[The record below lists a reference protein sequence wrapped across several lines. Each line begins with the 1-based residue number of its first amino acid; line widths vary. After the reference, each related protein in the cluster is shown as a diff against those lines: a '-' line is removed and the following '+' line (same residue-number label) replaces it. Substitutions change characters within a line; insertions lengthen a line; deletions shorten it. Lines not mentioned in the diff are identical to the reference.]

1 MNDDVLFD
9 SLAALGSLLRARKIS
24 SLELTRAY
32 LDRLETLG
40 PHYNAVATMTRP
52 LAEEQAR
59 RADDDFKRKRVAGPL
74 QGIPYGVKDL
84 LATKGIPTTWGSEPF
99 RDQVFDYDATVIQKL
114 HQAGAVLAAKLAMIP
129 LAGGGGYRYSNPHLH
144 GTCENPWNVDYWAGG
159 SSSGPSAA
167 VCAAL
172 VPFAIGSETGG
183 SIVVAAAYTGITAI
197 RPTYGLVSRY
207 GAMALSWTLDKL
219 GPMCHSADD
228 CGLVLSAIAGKDPND
243 PSSAGRLF
251 EYPKYSGPPLHELRI
266 GYWPKD
272 FTDSAAENTRPAF
285 AQALEVF
292 RKMGARMIETKLPPN
307 PYRQV
312 SGVIA
317 GSEVS
322 TVFEPLIRD
331 EGRFNLMQ
339 DEVQKS
345 GLKSG
350 LDITAVQ
357 YLQATRVR
365 RLVLEQLRQFFT
377 TVDVVLCY
385 TERESAPRLD
395 SEPDYSSGSHAASTP
410 PGNTDL
416 MAASNLAGLPGIT
429 VPCGFTTDTKLP
441 IGLHL
446 VGRPFE
452 DSIVIALGRE
462 FQRQTDW
469 HRSRPPLTKS
479 VAASHEEVG
488 EPRAGVSAESEEMQ

>member
-1 MNDDVLFD
+1 VNDDILFD
-9 SLAALGSLLRARKIS
+9 GLPALGRLLHTREIS

-32 LDRLETLG
+32 LDRLEALG
-40 PHYNAVATMTRP
+40 PRYNAVATVTRA
-52 LAEEQAR
+52 LAEKQAKEGDENFR
-59 RADDDFKRKRVAGPL
+59 RKHIASAL
-74 QGIPYGVKDL
+74 QGIPFGVKDL

-114 HQAGAVLAAKLAMIP
+114 QRAGAVLAAKLAMIP

-144 GTCENPWNVDYWAGG
+144 GMCKNPWNVEYWAGG

-197 RPTYGLVSRY
+197 RPTYGLVSRH

-219 GPMCHSADD
+219 GPMCHSAED
-228 CGLVLSAIAGKDPND
+228 CGLVLSAIAGGDPND
-243 PSSAGRLF
+243 PSCAGRPF
-251 EYPKYSGPPLHELRI
+251 DYPKDSGLSLRELRV
-266 GYWPKD
+266 GYWPGD
-272 FTDSAAENTRPAF
+272 FTESAAENTRPAF
-285 AQALEVF
+285 AAALEVF
-292 RKMGARMIETKLPPN
+292 RRMGVRMVETKLPPN

-322 TVFEPLIRD
+322 TVFEPLITD
-331 EGRFNLMQ
+331 ESRFTLMQ

-350 LDITAVQ
+350 LDIRATQ

-365 RLVLEQLRQFFT
+365 RLLIEQLRQFFT
-377 TVDVVLCY
+377 TVDVVICY

-395 SEPDYSSGSHAASTP
+395 NERDYSSAGRAPSTP

-429 VPCGFTTDTKLP
+429 IPCGFTTDTKLP
-441 IGLHL
+441 VGLHL

-452 DSIVIALGRE
+452 DSTVIALGRE

-469 HRSRPPLTKS
+469 HRRRPPLAKS
-479 VAASHEEVG
+479 ATASEI
-488 EPRAGVSAESEEMQ
+488 